1 MHLSSLLA
9 LAQSPNA
16 SAFDPMLRLI
26 GIAAIVYAF
35 FQGIKSLGL
44 FKPDSPQTPA
54 PTPTP
59 ATTPASTPS
68 PQTPVLSIP
77 EGIAPEIIAVITAAV
92 VSSTGSLVRIV
103 SIKSPCAHWEKAGR
117 QSVLTSHKIR

>member
-44 FKPDSPQTPA
+44 FKPDSAQTPA
-54 PTPTP
+54 PPPAPASTQSLQTP
-59 ATTPASTPS
+59 AT
-68 PQTPVLSIP
+68 SIP

-92 VSSTGSLVRIV
+92 VSSTGSLRRIV

>member
-1 MHLSSLLA
+1 MHLLPILA
-9 LAQSPNA
+9 LAQSPND
-16 SAFDPMLRLI
+16 SAFDHMLRLI

-54 PTPTP
+54 PTPAP
-59 ATTPASTPS
+59 APTQSQQP
-68 PQTPVLSIP
+68 PVLSIP

-92 VSSTGSLVRIV
+92 ISSTGSLGRIV